1 MVTRIFSE
9 NDFFIL
15 PDSLLPPAS
24 DGVNI
29 IINLSLI
36 INLLMKIKVLY
47 LAMLPCNSGNNY
59 RNSDTILVS
68 VDESTA
74 DLDFDGNNYCTAVF
88 TVVLRQTSVI

>member
-9 NDFFIL
+9 NDFFIP

-36 INLLMKIKVLY
+36 IKLLMKIKVLY
-47 LAMLPCNSGNNY
+47 LAILPCNSGNNY
-59 RNSDTILVS
+59 GTILVS
-68 VDESTA
+68 VGALTT
-74 DLDFDGNNYCTAVF
+74 DLDFDGNNYCIAVF
-88 TVVLRQTSVI
+88 TAVLRQTSMI